1 MNFMSKY
8 GKRRDKVEKYI
19 TFYDVTF
26 YHRIACISTAIMIFV
41 CLPASKKCKHVHSTC
56 IFKNFT
62 KPFLVIIVVNC
73 EVVVS
78 NEMEAHFE
86 LHRYLLDATSLTYLL

>member
-41 CLPASKKCKHVHSTC
+41 CLPASKKCKYVCAFLNC
-56 IFKNFT
+56 I
-62 KPFLVIIVVNC
+62 KPFLIILVSC
-73 EVVVS
+73 ETNFKNKV
-78 NEMEAHFE
+78 EDAHFE
-86 LHRYLLDATSLTYLL
+86 GASLAHFGHPLLT